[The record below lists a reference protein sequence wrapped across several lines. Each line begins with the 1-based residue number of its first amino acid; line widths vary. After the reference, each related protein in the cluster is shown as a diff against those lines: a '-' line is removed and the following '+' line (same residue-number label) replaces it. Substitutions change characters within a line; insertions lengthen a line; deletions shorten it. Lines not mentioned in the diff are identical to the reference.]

1 MIDAVLTRNNV
12 SFKFKITIKFLL
24 SAGIVALA
32 VILPQIVHT
41 AAGASGG
48 VKWLPMYFP
57 VLLAGC
63 ILGWKWGLGVGAF
76 SPVVSFL
83 ITLAFGN
90 PMPALARLPY
100 MTAELATF
108 ALVSGLFSKSIYKN
122 RWLAFPATLLGSV
135 SGRCVFLIL
144 AAIFESVS
152 PLSFAVAWQQVQTGL
167 LAIILQAVIIP
178 VIVMVLC
185 AISDRA
191 EDKK

>member
-1 MIDAVLTRNNV
+1 MLDAVLTRKNV
-12 SFKFKITIKFLL
+12 SFKLKITIKFLL

-32 VILPQIVHT
+32 VILPQIVHA

-48 VKWLPMYFP
+48 VRWLPMYFP

-63 ILGWKWGLGVGAF
+63 ILGWKWGLGVGAL
-76 SPVVSFL
+76 SPVVSFF

-108 ALVSGLFSKSIYKN
+108 AFVSGLFSKGIYKN

-144 AAIFESVS
+144 AVIFQSVS
-152 PLSFAVAWQQVQTGL
+152 PLSFAIVWQQVQTGL
-167 LAIILQAVIIP
+167 LALLLQSVIIP
-178 VIVMVLC
+178 PIVMGLC
-185 AISDRA
+185 ALSDKA